1 MQQEGESM
9 ILRFND
15 ATELQV
21 QSVELVGT
29 LLQIKTISA
38 TEEELRRKFE
48 DKLACKKMEVI
59 EREQVKTVYENH
71 TELLR
76 IEKYTGEILGVAMCR
91 EGESPEERLASME
104 QDQKELKE
112 AREQDAKQL
121 TDLQLAVCEIYEM
134 KTGV

>member
-1 MQQEGESM
+1 M

-48 DKLACKKMEVI
+48 DKLALKKLEVI
-59 EREQVKTVYENH
+59 EREQVKITYENY
-71 TELLR
+71 TELYR
-76 IEKYTGEILGVAMCR
+76 IEKYNAGILGVALYR
-91 EGESPEERLASME
+91 IGESPEERLLNVE
-104 QDQKELKE
+104 QEQLELRE
-112 AREQDAKQL
+112 AREKDTQQL
-121 TDLQLAVCEIYEM
+121 TDLQLAVCELYEM
-134 KTGV
+134 KVRA

>member
-1 MQQEGESM
+1 M

-15 ATELQV
+15 ATELQI
-21 QSVELVGT
+21 QSAELVGT

-48 DKLACKKMEVI
+48 DKLALKKLEVI
-59 EREQVKTVYENH
+59 EREQIKNTYENY
-71 TELLR
+71 TGLYR
-76 IEKYTGEILGVAMCR
+76 IEKYSAGILGVALYRM
-91 EGESPEERLASME
+91 GESPEERLLNVEQEQME
-104 QDQKELKE
+104 LRE
-112 AREQDAKQL
+112 AREKDTQQL